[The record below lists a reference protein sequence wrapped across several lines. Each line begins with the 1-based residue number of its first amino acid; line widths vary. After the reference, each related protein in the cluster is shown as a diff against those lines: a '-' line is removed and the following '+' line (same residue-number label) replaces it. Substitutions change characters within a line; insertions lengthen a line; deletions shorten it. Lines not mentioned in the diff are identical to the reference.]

1 MVDGPRLEIAKQ
13 SRNYRLYLFAIH
25 TGMRQGEILGLRWPD
40 INFDNNIVS
49 VQWKLSK
56 PGLNPVFEPVKTQ
69 KSTRPIRLSETL
81 KAELKK
87 HQKEQVVEKAAMGD
101 KYEDHNL
108 VFCQTNGRPIDGTA
122 LTYKESSQ
130 TFKEA
135 Q

>member
-1 MVDGPRLEIAKQ
+1 
-13 SRNYRLYLFAIH
+13 
-25 TGMRQGEILGLRWPD
+25 
-40 INFDNNIVS
+40 
-49 VQWKLSK
+49 
-56 PGLNPVFEPVKTQ
+56 
-69 KSTRPIRLSETL
+69 LSETL